1 MNKIL
6 QVLGPDGLS
15 WQL

>member
-6 QVLGPDGLS
+6 QVFHLQDFQTNS
-15 WQL
+15 